1 MPTPRAYYADLLD
14 KIFGPGAARFDRTT
28 QATNNVI
35 GSLART
41 TDFFEFRRN
50 FEARLRRLASAVT
63 ADPSLRSE
71 VIAALNRIVEIGWDG
86 AFAELAALDYFL
98 VDPLTGP
105 GNVMLDATAP
115 ATDTLGADLGMTHA
129 NHDLRFPQLGVSL
142 DTKMLTD
149 KTGDI
154 LDGIFKEFRKIK
166 TIKSLVINPS
176 YDPDDDYA
184 PYAQGRQALL
194 KELIDNVDVHARP
207 PRLASRVI
215 PGLSYEF
222 MWNAGV
228 SIGVGEYSP
237 ITHADHHHRLLFG
250 HAKKFSRAEPTVLV
264 MVTFPWA
271 GERVLQFDR
280 ETTRLFFRTLGQRFF
295 LDYLAK
301 TEPARAFN
309 SKFRTSISAADVTRH
324 LSGLVFLE
332 DQIVKGEE
340 GSDLTISAS
349 YLWNPHAIHPLSG
362 HAFERLLQGRG
373 AHDLSQDASLNR
385 G

>member
-1 MPTPRAYYADLLD
+1 MPTPRAHYADLLD
-14 KIFGPGAARFDRTT
+14 NIFGPGTARFDRASE
-28 QATNNVI
+28 ATNNVI
-35 GSLART
+35 GALART
-41 TDFFEFRRN
+41 TDYFEFRRN
-50 FEARLRRLASAVT
+50 FEARLQRLASAVT
-63 ADPSLRSE
+63 ADPSLQSE
-71 VIAALNRIVEIGWDG
+71 VTAALNRIVESGWDG

-98 VDPLTGP
+98 IDPPTGP
-105 GNVMLDATAP
+105 GNVMLDATVP
-115 ATDTLGADLGMTHA
+115 ATETLGSDLGMTQA

-154 LDGIFKEFRKIK
+154 LDGIFEAFRKNKNIR
-166 TIKSLVINPS
+166 SLLINAS

-184 PYAQGRQALL
+184 SYAQNRQALL

-228 SIGVGEYSP
+228 SISAREYSP
-237 ITHADHHHRLLFG
+237 LAHADHHHRLLFG
-250 HAKKFSRAEPTVLV
+250 HAKKYSRAEPTVLV

-271 GERVLQFDR
+271 GERVLQFDQ
-280 ETTRLFFRTLGQRFF
+280 EITRLFFRTLGERFF
-295 LDYLAK
+295 IDYLTKA
-301 TEPARAFN
+301 EPARSFN

-332 DQIVKGEE
+332 DRIVKGEE
-340 GSDLTISAS
+340 DSDVKIAAS

-362 HAFERLLQGRG
+362 HAFERVLQGRG
-373 AHDLSQDASLNR
+373 AYDLSQDA
-385 G
+385 